1 MAQLQRQLAKKTKC
15 SKNWIKQRIKVARL
29 HEKIAN
35 IRKDFQHQLS
45 SRIINE
51 NQIIISEDLGVKNMI
66 KNPNLAKR
74 ISDVA
79 WSEFCRQLVYKSQ
92 WYGRVYHKIDRW
104 FASSQTCSEC
114 GAINKEVKILSIR
127 EWVCTECG
135 SVHQRD
141 ENAAKNIAQK
151 GLQELGMTA

>member
-1 MAQLQRQLAKKTKC
+1 
-15 SKNWIKQRIKVARL
+15 
-29 HEKIAN
+29 
-35 IRKDFQHQLS
+35 
-45 SRIINE
+45 
-51 NQIIISEDLGVKNMI
+51 MI

-79 WSEFCRQLVYKSQ
+79 

-114 GAINKEVKILSIR
+114 GTINKEVKILSIR

-141 ENAAKNIAQK
+141 ENAAKNI
-151 GLQELGMTA
+151 E